1 MLINHGIDLEQL
13 YIFVTFFNYLF
24 AGIYFCFI
32 SLSTVGF
39 GDLIPDLSGDK
50 KIYGFIYM
58 FYNVIG
64 LSFVS
69 CFICAVV
76 NAIDDF
82 NSMQEAIKW
91 AATSVRS
98 TLRKS
103 SSASPKLPT
112 TNEEEV
118 PDRPKRTSKVRISE
132 NGHNQSLD
140 IPAVSLDGVTLHNN
154 NLGFDNN
161 EGHYELKDSLQ

>member
-1 MLINHGIDLEQL
+1 
-13 YIFVTFFNYLF
+13 
-24 AGIYFCFI
+24 
-32 SLSTVGF
+32 
-39 GDLIPDLSGDK
+39 
-50 KIYGFIYM
+50 M

-82 NSMQEAIKW
+82 NSMREAIKW

-103 SSASPKLPT
+103 TSSSPKLPAT
-112 TNEEEV
+112 SEEEV

-132 NGHNQSLD
+132 NGHSQSKE
-140 IPAVSLDGVTLHNN
+140 IPAVSLNGVTLHNN
-154 NLGFDNN
+154 NLGFDHS
-161 EGHYELKDSLQ
+161 EGHYELRDSIQ